1 MPTSYIRESI
11 EFEEIEL
18 DPNGFAAIVKRVNLR
33 EGYRHRVAQVDL
45 FQDSIPQHTGDPSI
59 GLYAEAAI
67 SPYQVIPTQMNLKS
81 TGTALGLRMP
91 AAANDTILFKA
102 TSALRENE
110 FSQLFQFPSPELAA
124 NPVYAFYSNALYITL
139 YLHGEASQQVRGL
152 CLSFYLALD
161 NKKVDSLE
169 AGIGIL
175 REQHEGHCMEL
186 MSNGHMV
193 SQAVLRGNTFPMW
206 RYGGIRPEFMTKVT
220 GSGGFFLPIASRDE
234 ETMQDTTT
242 IRSAVAA
249 SRSMSAFD
257 SAFGSPAP
265 SPTPDWLRFNLV
277 QGLVSGAV
285 RDQWPP
291 VKKFDNGNGMM
302 L

>member
-11 EFEEIEL
+11 ELDTIEL
-18 DPNGFAAIVKRVNLR
+18 DDTGFASVVKRINLR
-33 EGYRHRVAQVDL
+33 SGYRHRVAQVDL
-45 FQDSIPQHTGDPSI
+45 FQDSIPLHSGSESI

-67 SPYQVIPTQMNLKS
+67 SPYPVVPTEMQFKA
-81 TGTALGLRMP
+81 TGTALGNRMP
-91 AAANDTILFKA
+91 SAANDTILFKA
-102 TSALRENE
+102 TSAIRENE

-124 NPVYAFYSNALYITL
+124 NPVYAFYSNELYITL
-139 YLHGEASQQVRGL
+139 YLHGEASQTVTGL

-193 SQAVLRGNTFPMW
+193 SKAVLRGNTFPMW
-206 RYGGIRPEFMTKVT
+206 RFGGIRPELMSAPTA
-220 GSGGFFLPIASRDE
+220 SGGFFLPIASRDE
-234 ETMQDTTT
+234 ESMQDTTT
-242 IRSAVAA
+242 VRASVALA
-249 SRSMSAFD
+249 RSMSAFD
-257 SAFGSPAP
+257 SAFGSPTP
-265 SPTPDWLRFNLV
+265 TPTPDWFRFNLIN
-277 QGLVSGAV
+277 GLVSGPV

-291 VKKFDNGNGMM
+291 NKHHDNGNVMM